1 MLAALTFDGK
11 GAAQGSSRVTVTV
24 PGEAP
29 FSCPFATTG
38 SYEIGADGLGSATL
52 VLAATPG
59 QSCGGDGSGVTLL
72 VNLAVGGHNRRRL
85 DIALKTA
92 IDGQGETLPM
102 VGTGTLEK

>member
-1 MLAALTFDGK
+1 
-11 GAAQGSSRVTVTV
+11 VTV

>member
-1 MLAALTFDGK
+1 M
-11 GAAQGSSRVTVTV
+11 S
-24 PGEAP
+24 
-29 FSCPFATTG
+29 TG
-38 SYEIGADGLGSATL
+38 SYEIGDDGLGSATL

-59 QSCGGDGSGVTLL
+59 QSCGDGDGGGVTLL

-92 IDGQGETLPM
+92 IDGQGEPLPM